1 MSSREITSVMTTVSY
16 EGKNYER
23 LERIFA
29 PAPVVRCAVDDAEGI
44 AAALLTS
51 DVAILKSDLD
61 ERYVE
66 APGLAWIHCDHAG
79 LNGSAKPSVIARE
92 DLIVTSSAGRAAPA
106 LAQHVLFFALAL
118 TYDAPGLAEIKAKH
132 QWRGLPG
139 YEDRRGLYG
148 KTMGIIGLGHTGKE
162 LARLAKA
169 LGMTVLGFDRGA
181 AQAATP
187 GLDKFYDGSAGD
199 SIDELLAESDFVV
212 LAIRLTNETFQLI
225 GERELKIMK
234 PTAYLI
240 NIARGPVVDES
251 ALVAAL
257 HAGTIA
263 GAGLDVFEQEPLPAD
278 APIWDAPN
286 LIMTHHVTAEVPDL
300 ASNSLDIIEENAR
313 RYRAGE
319 DMLNRMVAG
328 DLYTH

>member
-29 PAPVVRCAVDDAEGI
+29 PAPVVRYAADDAEGI

-132 QWRGLPG
+132 QWRGLPATKTVA
-139 YEDRRGLYG
+139 DCTARRWASLVSD
-148 KTMGIIGLGHTGKE
+148 TP
-162 LARLAKA
+162 AR
-169 LGMTVLGFDRGA
+169 
-181 AQAATP
+181 
-187 GLDKFYDGSAGD
+187 S
-199 SIDELLAESDFVV
+199 
-212 LAIRLTNETFQLI
+212 
-225 GERELKIMK
+225 
-234 PTAYLI
+234 
-240 NIARGPVVDES
+240 
-251 ALVAAL
+251 
-257 HAGTIA
+257 
-263 GAGLDVFEQEPLPAD
+263 
-278 APIWDAPN
+278 
-286 LIMTHHVTAEVPDL
+286 
-300 ASNSLDIIEENAR
+300 SLDWPR
-313 RYRAGE
+313 PSG
-319 DMLNRMVAG
+319 
-328 DLYTH
+328 